1 MTQIQNLLTTF
12 THTNTIVII
21 IQGFIVNSVFSIP
34 FQKATV
40 YISLIDTNGILYQRK
55 VELLG
60 EDYLNW
66 TTDEYLI
73 SYVSDRIESIYHSA
87 I

>member
-12 THTNTIVII
+12 THTNTIVTII
-21 IQGFIVNSVFSIP
+21 ESFVVNSVFSTP
-34 FQKATV
+34 FIKATI

-60 EDYLNW
+60 QDYINW

-73 SYVSDRIESIYHSA
+73 SYVSDRIESIYHST

>member
-12 THTNTIVII
+12 THTNTIVTII
-21 IQGFIVNSVFSIP
+21 ESFVVNSVFSTP
-34 FQKATV
+34 FIKATI

-60 EDYLNW
+60 QDYINW

>member
-12 THTNTIVII
+12 THTNTIVTII
-21 IQGFIVNSVFSIP
+21 ESFVVNSVFSIP
-34 FQKATV
+34 FQKATI

-55 VELLG
+55 VELIG
-60 EDYLNW
+60 QEYLDW
-66 TTDEYLI
+66 VSDEYLI
-73 SYVSDRIESIYHSA
+73 SYVSDRIESIYHST

>member
-12 THTNTIVII
+12 THTNTIVTII
-21 IQGFIVNSVFSIP
+21 ESFVVNSVFSIP
-34 FQKATV
+34 FLKGMV

-55 VELLG
+55 VELTG
-60 EDYLNW
+60 QEYLDW
-66 TTDEYLI
+66 VSDEYLI

>member
-12 THTNTIVII
+12 THTNTIVTII
-21 IQGFIVNSVFSIP
+21 ESFVVNSVFSIP

-40 YISLIDTNGILYQRK
+40 YISLIDTTGILYQRK
-55 VELLG
+55 VELLD
-60 EDYLNW
+60 EWYLNW

-73 SYVSDRIESIYHSA
+73 SYVSDRIESIYHST

>member
-21 IQGFIVNSVFSIP
+21 IESFVVNSVFSIP
-34 FQKATV
+34 LLKGMV

-60 EDYLNW
+60 QDYINW

-73 SYVSDRIESIYHSA
+73 SYVSDRIESIYHST

>member
-1 MTQIQNLLTTF
+1 MTQIQKLKSSF
-12 THTNTIVII
+12 THTNTIVTTIES
-21 IQGFIVNSVFSIP
+21 FVVNSVFSIP

-73 SYVSDRIESIYHSA
+73 LYVSDRIESIYHST

>member
-1 MTQIQNLLTTF
+1 MTENQNLTTTF
-12 THTNTIVII
+12 THTNTIVTII
-21 IQGFIVNSVFSIP
+21 ESFVVNSVFSIP
-34 FQKATV
+34 FQKATI

-55 VELLG
+55 VELIG
-60 EDYLNW
+60 QEYLDW
-66 TTDEYLI
+66 VSDEYLI

>member
-1 MTQIQNLLTTF
+1 MTQIQNLTTTF
-12 THTNTIVII
+12 THTNTTVII
-21 IQGFIVNSVFSIP
+21 IQGFIVNSVFSEP
-34 FQKATV
+34 FLKGMI

-60 EDYLNW
+60 EDYINW

-73 SYVSDRIESIYHSA
+73 SYISDRIESIYHST